1 MTRVLTVLV
10 ALSGAA
16 LTIGGIAMWSI
27 PAAIVTAG
35 VGLLAAGLLLDWDK
49 VG

>member
-1 MTRVLTVLV
+1 MRRAFLA
-10 ALSGAA
+10 ALSGA
-16 LTIGGIAMWSI
+16 LLIIGGIAMWSI

-35 VGLLAAGLLLDWDK
+35 VGLLVAGLGLDWDK